1 MDWWQFQEVSRLPE
15 NWNWTLSV
23 QRELPGKFLVEA
35 SYNASVGIHL
45 MSGLLN
51 VNQLDSKYLSDP
63 RVNPL
68 RNVRFD
74 ATGSPLQAAGFSKP
88 YPAFPNSLTLERALR
103 PFPQY
108 ANINTWS
115 GNGDRSG
122 HSTYHAAI
130 IEVERRVSTGVYLQG
145 SYVFSKLLTNT
156 DLVDSG
162 GRAMDFYNMRLE
174 KSVGAFDLPH
184 NFKFSY
190 ILDAPIGKG
199 RKFDLGG
206 VGNAVLGGWRFSA
219 IHVYTSGQPI
229 QLTGGAV
236 SQAGRSAALSDAG
249 RLGCGRSRQS
259 ELPGDVRLHQ
269 LLRSDLFDR
278 GLLQRQRRR
287 RFADQYLGQRA
298 ALQRECAP
306 SVQPAGKRLA
316 SEGFNFTERF
326 RLDFRWEVFNVF
338 NRVILGG
345 PDSSITSQSF
355 GRITS
360 AQPPPD
366 AVRVE
371 AVFLKAVV
379 MRNDQWAVAGVERRD
394 CPSAIY
400 FSKTINAGNG
410 SEP

>member
-1 MDWWQFQEVSRLPE
+1 
-15 NWNWTLSV
+15 V
-23 QRELPGKFLVEA
+23 QRELPGNFLVEA

-88 YPAFPNSLTLERALR
+88 YPAFPNTLTLERALR

-130 IEVERRVSTGVYLQG
+130 LKLERRVSSGVYLQG

-156 DLVDSG
+156 DVVDSG

-236 SQAGRSAALSDAG
+236 SLGGRSAALVKTLDGWVVDAPDNPNYRATSG
-249 RLGCGRSRQS
+249 YTSYFAPICSIAAFCNASGVVVSQTNTLGNAPRLNGNA
-259 ELPGDVRLHQ
+259 RLQ
-269 LLRSDLFDR
+269 ANLRENVS
-278 GLLQRQRRR
+278 LQ
-287 RFADQYLGQRA
+287 
-298 ALQRECAP
+298 
-306 SVQPAGKRLA
+306 KT
-316 SEGFNFTERF
+316 FNFTERF

-338 NRVILGG
+338 NRVVLGG

-360 AQPPPD
+360 AQPP
-366 AVRVE
+366 RQMQ
-371 AVFLKAVV
+371 FGLKL
-379 MRNDQWAVAGVERRD
+379 
-394 CPSAIY
+394 Y
-400 FSKTINAGNG
+400 F
-410 SEP
+410 